1 MRRPFRLALAAALL
15 AAACAREQQAVEAP
29 PCPVAGAVAIEGAWI
44 RAQEDQGAMSAAYF
58 TLCNGGTQAVSVT
71 GIAAS
76 VAGMVEAHETITDP
90 SGRKMMR
97 PLEGLTIAPGERV
110 ILQPGGSHLMLMD
123 LTAPIAAGDSATITI
138 RLSDGSSVSAEAVA
152 KSPAEAAHEGH

>member
-1 MRRPFRLALAAALL
+1 
-15 AAACAREQQAVEAP
+15 
-29 PCPVAGAVAIEGAWI
+29 
-44 RAQEDQGAMSAAYF
+44 MSAAYF